1 MSTFHPGMH
10 PSIANQLHLSYQ
22 TSQVICSERAQNVE
36 CCFLLDATGSMR
48 PYWDKVCDRFKSLVQ
63 DVRNEYPDLAL
74 HVAIVAYRDYGDRKP
89 LEVLDFTTSLDDFT
103 AFLSMCDT
111 APASPTPAHTCT
123 CKTRSIQQCLHSQSA
138 WAYRLKLHGTHVH
151 AHSLA

>member
-1 MSTFHPGMH
+1 MVS
-10 PSIANQLHLSYQ
+10 LSE
-22 TSQVICSERAQNVE
+22 TPQVICSERAQNVE

-63 DVRNEYPDLAL
+63 DVRKEYPDLAL

-111 APASPTPAHTCT
+111 ASASPTSAHTCT
-123 CKTRSIQQCLHSQSA
+123 CKTRSIIQQSLHSRGRES
-138 WAYRLKLHGTHVH
+138 WGPPSWSCMPRSCMLTH
-151 AHSLA
+151 LRMY